1 MFAVFVNTKAV
12 IIGSLI
18 GLFFKEKI
26 PKNISSPIMTGI
38 GLCTLSIGISGTL
51 KGENS
56 LLLIISIV
64 LGVIIGELIGLDR
77 KIELIGGFFQN
88 RLNKNDD
95 NKIVEGFVTGS
106 LLFCIGAMTI
116 IGSLNAGL
124 LGDYKMLYTK
134 SILDMIAALMLST
147 TLGVGVLFSSI
158 FVFVFQGAIVLLAQ
172 SLQTILN
179 SVIIA
184 ELTSVGSLLIIAI
197 GLNIIGITKIKVA
210 NFLPSI
216 FLVPLIYW
224 LLFS

>member
-1 MFAVFVNTKAV
+1 MFAVFVNTIAV

-26 PKNISSPIMTGI
+26 PKNISAPIMTGI